1 MQLNAADQ
9 KKSPQQNTF
18 ANLKL
23 VSQVQLPSFCD
34 LLYKEISHWEVAST
48 KIGNQ
53 VPADSVL
60 FRRGMETFH
69 RKRLNKGDL
78 VFYPTE
84 KMVMAAVSD

>member
-34 LLYKEISHWEVAST
+34 LLHKEISHWEVAST
-48 KIGNQ
+48 KIDNQ

-60 FRRGMETFH
+60 FRR
-69 RKRLNKGDL
+69 
-78 VFYPTE
+78 
-84 KMVMAAVSD
+84 